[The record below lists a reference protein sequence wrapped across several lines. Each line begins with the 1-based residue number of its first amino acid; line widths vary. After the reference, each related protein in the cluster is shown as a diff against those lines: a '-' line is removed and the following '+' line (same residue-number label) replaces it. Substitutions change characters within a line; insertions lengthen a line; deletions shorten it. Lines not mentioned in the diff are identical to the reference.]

1 MKINIKARLKNKAFL
16 AALAALIIAF
26 VYQILA
32 AFDVIPSVTEDNVT
46 AVVGMVLNV
55 LGMLGVLVDPTT
67 EGVSDSD
74 RAMTYGTEND
84 ERENEKGFNC
94 EV

>member
-55 LGMLGVLVDPTT
+55 LGMLGVIVDPTT
-67 EGVSDSD
+67 EGLSDSE
-74 RAMTYGTEND
+74 RALTYYTEDDVRKD
-84 ERENEKGFNC
+84 E
-94 EV
+94 

>member
-55 LGMLGVLVDPTT
+55 LGVLGVLVDPTT
-67 EGVSDSD
+67 DGLSDSE
-74 RAMTYGTEND
+74 RALTYYTEND
-84 ERENEKGFNC
+84 ERENEKGFNS